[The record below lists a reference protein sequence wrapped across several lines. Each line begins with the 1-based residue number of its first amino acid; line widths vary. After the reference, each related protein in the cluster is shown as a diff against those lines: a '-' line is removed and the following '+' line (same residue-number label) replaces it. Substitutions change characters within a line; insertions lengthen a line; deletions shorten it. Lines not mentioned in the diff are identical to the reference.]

1 MPVAGGLVR
10 FDGSASLD
18 PDGIARYEWAFG
30 DGSTAVGAT
39 TAHSYSQ
46 DGAFVVS
53 LTVTDAYGAQAVA
66 TNPVDVVRNTAPSTH
81 RALTGTISQ
90 LLGWGP
96 GAEPS
101 ATSRPLAGATVSVSA
116 ASGGGGTLATT
127 STDANG
133 VYSFINLT
141 CPNGCFLAVRSGG
154 TIVALPPRVML
165 GPDPSTTVLD
175 IVTGAQQ
182 NQLFLAGR
190 LVEPENP
197 KSPATNV
204 AVRVYLGNNAL
215 LADSAVLFGG
225 KGGWGTYRLAVGAGR
240 QPAPS
245 RDHPPGRP
253 RRERPSR
260 SARRRSP
267 SPPRPSQRSR

>member
-1 MPVAGGLVR
+1 MTAADLLGI
-10 FDGSASLD
+10 D
-18 PDGIARYEWAFG
+18 P
-30 DGSTAVGAT
+30 
-39 TAHSYSQ
+39 
-46 DGAFVVS
+46 
-53 LTVTDAYGAQAVA
+53 
-66 TNPVDVVRNTAPSTH
+66 APSTH

-204 AVRVYLGNNAL
+204 AVRVYLGSNAL
-215 LADSAVLFGG
+215 LADSAALFGG
-225 KGGWGTYRLAVGAGR
+225 KGGWGTYRLAVGQAGSNR
-240 QPAPS
+240 SESGPPS
-245 RDHPPGRP
+245 GSSSSRTA
-253 RRERPSR
+253 SR

-267 SPPRPSQRSR
+267 SPP